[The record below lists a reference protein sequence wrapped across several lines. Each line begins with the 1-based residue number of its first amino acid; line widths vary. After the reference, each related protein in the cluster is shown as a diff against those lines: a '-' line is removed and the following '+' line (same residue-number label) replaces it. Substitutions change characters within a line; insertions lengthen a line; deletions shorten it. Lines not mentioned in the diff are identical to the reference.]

1 MMNIFLA
8 IPSIYLGAD
17 YWDPL
22 TSEYLFQV
30 AIVLTP
36 SYDTKAL
43 KKYHP
48 SVTVHYMYICHS

>member
-1 MMNIFLA
+1 MMNNFSA
-8 IPSIYLGAD
+8 IPLTYLVAD

-22 TSEYLFQV
+22 TSEYLFHV

-36 SYDTKAL
+36 SYDTNAL

-48 SVTVHYMYICHS
+48 SVTVHYLLS